1 MGLLTID
8 VVLVT
13 VRDPA
18 GGGWGMRQ
26 MLKVRN
32 MMPMWEMR

>member
-8 VVLVT
+8 VALVT

-18 GGGWGMRQ
+18 ERRVGMRQ
-26 MLKVRN
+26 MLKVCN
-32 MMPMWEMR
+32 MMLIWEMW